1 MIKKNALDNIL
12 RNHATEML
20 MWVTD
25 GTTLEPVREIQDD
38 CVFITCP
45 GGQSSLKVH

>member
-1 MIKKNALDNIL
+1 MPLNNIL
-12 RNHATEML
+12 RNHATE

-45 GGQSSLKVH
+45 GGQSSLKVN

>member
-1 MIKKNALDNIL
+1 MPLDNIL

-38 CVFITCP
+38 RVFITCP